1 MDKKEGKITRF
12 KNWFFK
18 GRIDKKKAE
27 EERINSLSKEYD
39 EGKFVKCEVT
49 Q

>member
-1 MDKKEGKITRF
+1 MGERLTRF

-18 GRIDKKKAE
+18 GRIEKARIR
-27 EERINSLSKEYD
+27 EERIEILSAEYD
-39 EGKFVKCEVT
+39 AGKILKIE